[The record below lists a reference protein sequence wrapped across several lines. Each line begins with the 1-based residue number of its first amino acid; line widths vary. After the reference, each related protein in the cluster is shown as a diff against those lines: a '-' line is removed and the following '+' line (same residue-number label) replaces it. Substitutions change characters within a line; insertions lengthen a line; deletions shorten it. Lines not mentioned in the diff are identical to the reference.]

1 MDVEKM
7 KKLTTEKLNRIAKMD
22 RIDRKE
28 VFEENGIDISMPKL
42 PSKRLI
48 NHMAFD
54 FGDSRMNYY
63 IVNPF
68 RMDRNV
74 AYRKEFFQDGID
86 YGTIED
92 KCFAILEQNNIDVS
106 EKRIYSDYDCTGLH
120 FRRTPTITKL
130 SDYRYIVKSYE
141 GIDC

>member
-1 MDVEKM
+1 ME
-7 KKLTTEKLNRIAKMD
+7 KLTTKKLNRIAKMD

-28 VFEENGIDISMPKL
+28 VLQSYGYDMTMPKL

-86 YGTIED
+86 YGNIED
-92 KCFAILEQNNIDVS
+92 KCFAILEQNGIDVS
-106 EKRIYSDYDCTGLH
+106 EKRINSDYDCTGLH
-120 FRRTPTITKL
+120 FRRTPTITKS
-130 SDYRYIVKSYE
+130 SDDRYIVKSYE

>member
-1 MDVEKM
+1 
-7 KKLTTEKLNRIAKMD
+7 
-22 RIDRKE
+22 
-28 VFEENGIDISMPKL
+28 
-42 PSKRLI
+42 
-48 NHMAFD
+48 MAFD

>member
-1 MDVEKM
+1 M

-28 VFEENGIDISMPKL
+28 VLQSYGYDMTMPKL

-48 NHMAFD
+48 NSMCMD
-54 FGDSRMNYY
+54 FGDSRINFY

-74 AYRKEFFQDGID
+74 AYRKEFFHDGID
-86 YGTIED
+86 YGNIEE
-92 KCFAILEQNNIDVS
+92 KCLSILEQNNIDVS
-106 EKRIYSDYDCTGLH
+106 EKRINSEYDCTGLIG
-120 FRRTPTITKL
+120 RYAPTIIKL
-130 SDYRYIVKSYE
+130 SDDRYVVRSYE
-141 GIDC
+141 YIDC

>member
-1 MDVEKM
+1 M
-7 KKLTTEKLNRIAKMD
+7 KKISTERKNRLAKLD

-28 VFEENGIDISMPKL
+28 MLKESYGIDISPKKWT
-42 PSKRLI
+42 SKRLI

-54 FGDSRMNYY
+54 FGDSRINFY

-92 KCFAILEQNNIDVS
+92 KCLSILEQNNIDVS
-106 EKRIYSDYDCTGLH
+106 EKRINSDYDCTGLIG
-120 FRRTPTITKL
+120 RYEPTIKKL
-130 SDYRYIVKSYE
+130 SDDRYVVRSYE
-141 GIDC
+141 YIDC

>member
-1 MDVEKM
+1 M

-28 VFEENGIDISMPKL
+28 VLQSYGYDMTMPKL

-48 NHMAFD
+48 NEMIMD
-54 FGDSRMNYY
+54 FGDSRINFY

-86 YGTIED
+86 YGNIED
-92 KCFAILEQNNIDVS
+92 KCLSILEQNNIKIKK
-106 EKRIYSDYDCTGLH
+106 KRINSDYDCTGLIG
-120 FRRTPTITKL
+120 RYAPTIIKL
-130 SDYRYIVKSYE
+130 SDYRYIVRSYE
-141 GIDC
+141 YIDC